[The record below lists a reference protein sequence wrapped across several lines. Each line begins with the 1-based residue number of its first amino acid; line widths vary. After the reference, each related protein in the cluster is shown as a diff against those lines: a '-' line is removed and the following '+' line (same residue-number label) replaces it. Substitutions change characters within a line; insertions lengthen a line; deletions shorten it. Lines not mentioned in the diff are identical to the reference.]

1 MTRNGPNRLLE
12 TKRKQAR
19 CLLHLHLIMGSVE
32 IFWELN
38 SRLLG
43 KAFSLVKTALKELLS
58 RMLSLH
64 GIVICF
70 SLVFFLMFKLQVA
83 LWMKIAEVK
92 LSRFV
97 VIYTPRGS
105 SQFCVRI
112 RNQGMSRCLWC
123 PVCLFIIYT
132 SEMKLNSH
140 ISWLS
145 SVSFSNRVAV

>member
-1 MTRNGPNRLLE
+1 MTRNFWNRSPE
-12 TKRKQAR
+12 KKRKQAR
-19 CLLHLHLIMGSVE
+19 YLLYLHLNMGSVE

-43 KAFSLVKTALKELLS
+43 KAFSLIKTALRELLS

-64 GIVICF
+64 GIFIFF
-70 SLVFFLMFKLQVA
+70 SLVFLMFKLQVA
-83 LWMKIAEVK
+83 FWMKIAEVK

-112 RNQGMSRCLWC
+112 RNQGMTRFFWC

-140 ISWLS
+140 ISWLT

>member
-1 MTRNGPNRLLE
+1 MTRNFWNRSPE
-12 TKRKQAR
+12 KKRKQAR
-19 CLLHLHLIMGSVE
+19 YLLYLHLNMGSVE

-43 KAFSLVKTALKELLS
+43 KAFSLIKTALRELLS

-64 GIVICF
+64 GIFIFF
-70 SLVFFLMFKLQVA
+70 SLVFLMFKLQVA
-83 LWMKIAEVK
+83 FWMKIAEVK

-97 VIYTPRGS
+97 VISTPRGS

-112 RNQGMSRCLWC
+112 RNQGMSRFFWC

-140 ISWLS
+140 ISWLT

>member
-1 MTRNGPNRLLE
+1 
-12 TKRKQAR
+12 
-19 CLLHLHLIMGSVE
+19 MGSVE

-43 KAFSLVKTALKELLS
+43 KAFSLIKTALRELLS

-64 GIVICF
+64 GIFIFF
-70 SLVFFLMFKLQVA
+70 SLVFLMFKLQVA
-83 LWMKIAEVK
+83 FWMKIAEVK

-112 RNQGMSRCLWC
+112 RNQGMTRFFWC

-140 ISWLS
+140 IS
-145 SVSFSNRVAV
+145 

>member
-1 MTRNGPNRLLE
+1 MTRNFWNRSPE
-12 TKRKQAR
+12 KKRKQAR
-19 CLLHLHLIMGSVE
+19 CLLYLHLNMGSVE

-43 KAFSLVKTALKELLS
+43 KAFSLIKTALRELLS

-64 GIVICF
+64 GIFIFF
-70 SLVFFLMFKLQVA
+70 SLVFLMFKLQVA
-83 LWMKIAEVK
+83 FWMKIAEVK

-112 RNQGMSRCLWC
+112 RNQGMSRFFWC

-132 SEMKLNSH
+132 SEMKLNSC
-140 ISWLS
+140 IRWLN